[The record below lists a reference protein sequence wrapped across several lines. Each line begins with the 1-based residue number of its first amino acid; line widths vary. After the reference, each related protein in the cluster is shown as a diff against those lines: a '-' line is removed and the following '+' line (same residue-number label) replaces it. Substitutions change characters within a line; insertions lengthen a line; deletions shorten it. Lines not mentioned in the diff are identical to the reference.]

1 MKSEAL
7 EVMKERDFYHAKVEE
22 LKSYIRKLEDDN
34 AELVTER
41 KKLGERVKFLAT
53 NPPKRPNT
61 RYRNG
66 RG

>member
-7 EVMKERDFYHAKVEE
+7 SVMKERDFYHAKVDE
-22 LKSYIRKLEDDN
+22 LQ
-34 AELVTER
+34 ER
-41 KKLGERVKFLAT
+41 EKKLAERVKFLAT
-53 NPPKRPNT
+53 NPPKRPNV